1 MKRQIKEERDKEV
14 KKIKGEDMAESEVL
28 QTDDLVTYQEGSI
41 VSRTIIKYKAGSV
54 TLFAFDKAQEISE
67 HKVPYDATAHILDG
81 EVEITISGYANLLKA
96 GDMILMPAN
105 ETHALKAVKRFKM
118 VLTMIRAD

>member
-14 KKIKGEDMAESEVL
+14 NKIKGEDMAESEVL